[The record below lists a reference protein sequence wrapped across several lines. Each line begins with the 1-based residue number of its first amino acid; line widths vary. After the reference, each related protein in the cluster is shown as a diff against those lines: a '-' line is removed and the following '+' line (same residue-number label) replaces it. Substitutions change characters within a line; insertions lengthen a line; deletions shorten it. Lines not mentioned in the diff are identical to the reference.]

1 MITIKNAFEED
12 TYNFTTFASDLQLD
26 CDTRRWPK
34 AFATDLGNGQPFL
47 QTCCMNGNDGAY
59 YIQKNSCIV
68 LTLFND

>member
-1 MITIKNAFEED
+1 MITTKNTSEKD
-12 TYNFTTFASDLQLD
+12 TYNFTIFASDLQLD

-34 AFATDLGNGQPFL
+34 TFATDLGNGQPFI
-47 QTCCMNGNDGAY
+47 QTRYMSGNDGAY